1 MSLNEKK
8 KDRKELKK
16 EKRVAF
22 ENSESEKKQWRTAKP
37 QGELK
42 QIINLLT
49 SDPQELETKQKLRI
63 QWYLEFLHSLYI
75 SHVKF
80 QQMI

>member
-22 ENSESEKKQWRTAKP
+22 ENSESEKKQWLTAK
-37 QGELK
+37 LK

-49 SDPQELETKQKLRI
+49 SDPLELETKQKLRI
-63 QWYLEFLHSLYI
+63 Q
-75 SHVKF
+75 
-80 QQMI
+80 

>member
-22 ENSESEKKQWRTAKP
+22 ENSESEKKQWLTAK
-37 QGELK
+37 LK

-63 QWYLEFLHSLYI
+63 Q
-75 SHVKF
+75 
-80 QQMI
+80 